1 MRISDWSSDVCS
13 SDLAIEELLRYLTVV
28 HLIILRI
35 ATEDIEIGGVTIP
48 AGEGIIPLNFAAN
61 RDDGH
66 FPDAA
71 KFDIRRRP
79 RDHAARSEE
88 RRVGNACVS
97 KCRSRWRPDP
107 EQQQNKQGNTQS

>member
-1 MRISDWSSDVCS
+1 MIRRPPRSKRTDTLFPYTTLFRSEPALIPD
-13 SDLAIEELLRYLTVV
+13 AIEELLRYLTVV

-79 RDHAARSEE
+79 RDHVDRKST
-88 RRVGNACVS
+88 RLNS
-97 KCRSRWRPDP
+97 SH
-107 EQQQNKQGNTQS
+107 